1 MRLQGLAI
9 MGLGFGA
16 CGSKAYRMN
25 SDLQSTSCVHVLGS
39 GFRGQGFGFGGLQ
52 GLEQVARTAEPG
64 YKACRVCC
72 LFEGGSRDEPTPSK
86 SKQPV

>member
-39 GFRGQGFGFGGLQ
+39 GFRGQGFGFGGAPGLRAGCKNCRTRLQ
-52 GLEQVARTAEPG
+52 GMS
-64 YKACRVCC
+64 C
-72 LFEGGSRDEPTPSK
+72 LLSF
-86 SKQPV
+86 